1 MVKIN
6 PSPCATCK
14 YKDDPCSRG
23 DCDKFSAWVKES
35 WPAVVRGVRRLRWR
49 GRVPARVCKE
59 KANCGRKARPVIASN
74 ESGEVINY
82 KSVPFAESQLHIA
95 TSMIYNA
102 INGKVETAGGYKWRY
117 AEEIDDKTK
126 V

>member
-6 PSPCATCK
+6 PSPCVTCK
-14 YKDDPCSRG
+14 HKDDPCSRG
-23 DCDKFSAWVKES
+23 DCEKFSAWVKES
-35 WPAVVRGVRRLRWR
+35 WPVVVRGMRRLRWR
-49 GRVPARVCKE
+49 GRIPVKAKDRVCKE

-82 KSVPFAESQLHIA
+82 KSVPFAASQLHIA

-117 AEEIDDKTK
+117 AEK
-126 V
+126 

>member
-14 YKDDPCSRG
+14 YKDDPCSRS
-23 DCDKFSAWVKES
+23 DCEKFSAWVKES
-35 WPAVVRGVRRLRWR
+35 WPAVVRGMRRLLWR
-49 GRVPARVCKE
+49 GRVPAKDHVYKE
-59 KANCGRKARPVIASN
+59 RSNCGRKARAVIAYK

-82 KSVPFAESQLHIA
+82 KSVPFAASQLHIA

-117 AEEIDDKTK
+117 ADAK
-126 V
+126 

>member
-6 PSPCATCK
+6 HSPCVSCK

-23 DCDKFSAWVKES
+23 DCDKFNAWVKES
-35 WPAVVRGVRRLRWR
+35 WPAVVRGMRRLRWR
-49 GRVPARVCKE
+49 GRVPA
-59 KANCGRKARPVIASN
+59 KAKDPVFEERPKSGRKARAVIASN
-74 ESGEVINY
+74 ESGETVNY
-82 KSVPFAESQLHIA
+82 KSVPFAASQLHIA

-117 AEEIDDKTK
+117 ADAK
-126 V
+126 

>member
-14 YKDDPCSRG
+14 CKVALCSRG
-23 DCDKFSAWVKES
+23 NCEKFNIWVKES
-35 WPAVVRGVRRLRWR
+35 WPVVVKGMRRLLWR
-49 GRVPARVCKE
+49 GRVPAKDHVYKE
-59 KANCGRKARPVIASN
+59 RSNCGRKARAVIAYK

-82 KSVPFAESQLHIA
+82 KSVPFAASQLHIA

-117 AEEIDDKTK
+117 AEK
-126 V
+126 

>member
-6 PSPCATCK
+6 PSPCVACK

-23 DCDKFSAWVKES
+23 DCEKFSAWVKES
-35 WPAVVRGVRRLRWR
+35 WPVVVRGMRRLRWR
-49 GRVPARVCKE
+49 GRVPAHACKE
-59 KANCGRKARPVIASN
+59 QANCGRKARPVIASN

-82 KSVPFAESQLHIA
+82 KSVPFAASQLHIA

-117 AEEIDDKTK
+117 ADAK
-126 V
+126 

>member
-1 MVKIN
+1 MVKIS

-14 YKDDPCSRG
+14 CKVALCSRG
-23 DCDKFSAWVKES
+23 NCEKFNIWVKES
-35 WPAVVRGVRRLRWR
+35 WPVVVKVMRRLRWR
-49 GRVPARVCKE
+49 GRVPAKE
-59 KANCGRKARPVIASN
+59 KDQVFEERPKSGRKARPVIASN

-82 KSVPFAESQLHIA
+82 KSVPFAASQLHIA

-117 AEEIDDKTK
+117 ANE
-126 V
+126 